1 MPIPALPNFRK
12 REFRPERPNRP
23 PKTPSKL
30 RDPQIRS
37 DTTPSRSAGDPDCS
51 PALL

>member
-1 MPIPALPNFRK
+1 MPSPALPNFRK

-23 PKTPSKL
+23 P
-30 RDPQIRS
+30 
-37 DTTPSRSAGDPDCS
+37 TTPSRSAGDPDCS